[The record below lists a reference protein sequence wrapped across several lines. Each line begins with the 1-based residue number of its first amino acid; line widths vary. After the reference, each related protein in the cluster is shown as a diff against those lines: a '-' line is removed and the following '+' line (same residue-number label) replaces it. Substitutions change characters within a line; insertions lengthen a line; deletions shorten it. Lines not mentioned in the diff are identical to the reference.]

1 MTPVGRTRGQA
12 AHRPASRPHV
22 DRSAALRSG
31 AIPIDS
37 AVMGGRRTRAGAY
50 AAAG

>member
-1 MTPVGRTRGQA
+1 MTLAGLADGPY
-12 AHRPASRPHV
+12 PASGRPHV